1 MGTIWAVISLLAVW
15 LIYGLFAALF
25 VKGIGSRDAIPLLLS
40 GMIGGATGGQLSQLM
55 EIPNYLWW
63 MSELM
68 KFLLTILSLYIISIY
83 WKQRKSK
90 KNNKCPQRPRCP
102 YMSTMDT
109 LSTTV
114 HELKKGQK

>member
-55 EIPNYLWW
+55 EIPTYLWW

-68 KFLLTILSLYIISIY
+68 KFLLTILSLYIISICLLY
-83 WKQRKSK
+83 TSPSPRDRQKSRM
-90 KNNKCPQRPRCP
+90 P
-102 YMSTMDT
+102 S
-109 LSTTV
+109 SA
-114 HELKKGQK
+114 

>member
-1 MGTIWAVISLLAVW
+1 LPLSSIRPHLFESSLLLKKNKSFRKIAM
-15 LIYGLFAALF
+15 YPYPPLF

-55 EIPNYLWW
+55 EIPTYLWW

-90 KNNKCPQRPRCP
+90 KNNN
-102 YMSTMDT
+102 
-109 LSTTV
+109 
-114 HELKKGQK
+114 